1 MKIRHKLTLLMIG
14 ALVLVQVL
22 VGTVFVFLHT
32 RHLSEEA
39 YRRISSAFVTLD
51 DELSGTYARM
61 KSNVKTLSSQKDL
74 VSSLSMIST
83 YQDIDNYRPL
93 VFDIEKEQLSREL
106 LKAAKVSGAALISI
120 YTPDQELVAFAGRTS
135 SGEYRAGIR
144 SYKYG
149 DAVLK
154 FTGDNGT
161 DETQHKQIAA
171 LLDVLPYHSH
181 FENSFIDFHQWEQGI
196 YIEAADRIKRFYPD
210 GSSTIIGSVWV
221 REHLD
226 AAFAE
231 KNSRSTGQDFSLVSS
246 NGLVIGNLVPGGD
259 VLSQVARDEANG
271 LLADAYEKVE
281 TVDTFMG
288 AKSVQVVG
296 GGELHFI
303 FGAAKSILW
312 TGVRDFLF
320 AALLVLTVGSLLV
333 IPVAIWFMNKSVMQ
347 PLSNFV
353 DSVELMRG
361 GTFNRIPSTK
371 KQDEIQEM
379 VDAYNAMVDALKQR
393 EEALLVAKE
402 GAETANRSKSMFLA
416 NMSHELRTPLNSI
429 IGFSEM
435 MEYEIKGPLP
445 EAYREYTGLVI
456 RSGRMLLETVNSILD
471 VAKIESGK
479 FELDCTDVFMGDIVD
494 EATRVIQPQAQ
505 EKQVEIINDTHDMH
519 SLYVDKVRIK
529 QLFMNLLGNAVKFT
543 DQGSVC
549 IFNHCDATGHKISIE
564 DTGIGMSEEQ
574 IELALKPFEQ
584 VYGNALARR
593 YQGTGLGL
601 TLSKSIMEL
610 HGGSLTITSKPGE
623 GTRVTLWF
631 PEDRASKSTP

>member
-1 MKIRHKLTLLMIG
+1 M
-14 ALVLVQVL
+14 VQLL
-22 VGTVFVFLHT
+22 VGAVFVFLHT

-39 YRRISSAFVTLD
+39 YRRISNAFVTLD
-51 DELSGTYARM
+51 DELSGTYTRM
-61 KSNVKTLSSQKDL
+61 KSNVQTLSNQRDL

-83 YQDIDNYRPL
+83 YQDVDNYRPL
-93 VFDIEKEQLSREL
+93 VFDIEKEQLSQEL

-144 SYKYG
+144 SYKFG

-154 FTGDNGT
+154 FTGGNGL
-161 DETQHKQIAA
+161 DETQHRKISA
-171 LLDVLPYHSH
+171 LLDVLPYHEH

-226 AAFAE
+226 TTFAE
-231 KNSRSTGQDFSLVSS
+231 RISRSTGQDFSLVTS
-246 NGLVIGNLVPGGD
+246 NGLVIGNLVPGRD
-259 VLSQVARDEANG
+259 VLSQTDQDKVGG
-271 LLADAYEKVE
+271 LLADAYEKIE

-296 GGELHFI
+296 GGGLHFI

-320 AALLVLTVGSLLV
+320 AALLVLTVGSLLI
-333 IPVAIWFMNKSVMQ
+333 IPVAIWFMNKSVIQ

-353 DSVELMRG
+353 DSVELMRD

-371 KQDEIQEM
+371 KQDEIEEM

-429 IGFSEM
+429 IGFAEM

-445 EAYREYTGLVI
+445 ETYREYTGLVI
-456 RSGRMLLETVNSILD
+456 KSGRMLLETVNSILD

-479 FELDCTDVFMGDIVD
+479 FELDCTDVHMGDIVD

-543 DQGSVC
+543 DQGSVR
-549 IFNHCDATGHKISIE
+549 IFNHCDDTGHKISIE

-610 HGGSLTITSKPGE
+610 HGGSLTITSKPNQ

-631 PEDRASKSTP
+631 PEDRASKSAP